1 MIPAKPATKV
11 EFEVVQEDLDILLG
25 DLYVNWGQPPN
36 SRTKWLI
43 TNDLNRWLSPIYAVF
58 RHSCEGRNP
67 VASGA
72 WGSLL
77 SQG

>member
-43 TNDLNRWLSPIYAVF
+43 INDLNRWLSPIYP
-58 RHSCEGRNP
+58 H
-67 VASGA
+67 
-72 WGSLL
+72 
-77 SQG
+77 